1 MNSYAD
7 LMKINVS
14 YEFQSGAEKRWRNQP
29 LETVAQVPEDLGGA
43 DLVEKLTLMVLENNP
58 YISRVKNLTICYDNG

>member
-1 MNSYAD
+1 
-7 LMKINVS
+7 MKINVN
-14 YEFQSGAEKRWRNQP
+14 YEFQSGAENLWQNQP
-29 LETVAQVPEDLGGA
+29 LETVAQVPEDLAGD